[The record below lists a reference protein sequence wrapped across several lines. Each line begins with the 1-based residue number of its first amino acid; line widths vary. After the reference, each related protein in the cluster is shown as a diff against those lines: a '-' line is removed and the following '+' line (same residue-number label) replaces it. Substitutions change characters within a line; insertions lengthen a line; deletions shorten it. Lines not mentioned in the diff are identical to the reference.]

1 MRRSAGLVFFMTAIL
16 PGCAAQGPV
25 NEMASSSAARPATET
40 QAPPPEKHEVSA
52 QCWMK
57 YDKSAAS
64 LDAKAKLVDKCIAD
78 RMKGKS

>member
-1 MRRSAGLVFFMTAIL
+1 MKRMAGLAFVLAAIVG
-16 PGCAAQGPV
+16 GCAAQGPV
-25 NEMASSSAARPATET
+25 NEMASAPGQPAAET
-40 QAPPPEKHEVSA
+40 QAPPSEKHEVAA

-57 YDKSAAS
+57 YDKSTAN

>member
-1 MRRSAGLVFFMTAIL
+1 MKHITGLAFLVAL
-16 PGCAAQGPV
+16 AGCAAQGPV
-25 NEMASSSAARPATET
+25 NEMASTPAAQPAAESP
-40 QAPPPEKHEVSA
+40 APPPEKHEVAA

-57 YDKSAAS
+57 YDKSTTN

>member
-1 MRRSAGLVFFMTAIL
+1 MLRITGLAFLAVTLAA
-16 PGCAAQGPV
+16 CAAQGPV
-25 NEMASSSAARPATET
+25 NEMAASPAAQAAET
-40 QAPPPEKHEVSA
+40 QAPPPEKHEVAA

-57 YDKSAAS
+57 YDKSTTN